1 MKLIDIRPS
10 SNKTKKYDAVFEISP
25 NKLRK
30 VSFGGKNYGDYIK
43 YSLDDHRLADEK
55 RKAYITRHKVNEDW
69 SDPMKPGTLSRYI
82 LWEYRTLPEAIR
94 KYKSRFNL

>member
-1 MKLIDIRPS
+1 MRLIEILPS

-43 YSLDDHRLADEK
+43 YSLDDHDLADEK
-55 RKAYITRHKVNEDW
+55 RKAYIARHKVNEDW
-69 SDPMKPGTLSRYI
+69 SDPIKPGTLSRYI
-82 LWEYRTLPEAIR
+82 LWEYRTLPKAIR
-94 KYKSRFNL
+94 EYKSRFNI

>member
-1 MKLIDIRPS
+1 MKLLEVRPS
-10 SNKTKKYDAVFEISP
+10 TSKGKKYDAVFEISP

-43 YSLDDHRLADEK
+43 YSLDDHDLADQK
-55 RKAYITRHKVNEDW
+55 RKAYIARHKVNEDW
-69 SDPMKPGTLSRYI
+69 SDPMKPSSLSRYI

-94 KYKSRFNL
+94 KYKSRFNI